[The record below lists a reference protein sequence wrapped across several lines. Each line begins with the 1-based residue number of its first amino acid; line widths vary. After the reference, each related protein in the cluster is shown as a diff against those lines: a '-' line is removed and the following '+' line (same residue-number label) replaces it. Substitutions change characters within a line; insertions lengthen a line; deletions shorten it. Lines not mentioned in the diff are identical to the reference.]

1 MVLLRL
7 LLKAQMQLR
16 RGYFIRLG
24 AVKNKCNYNCSA
36 GLMES
41 AMSYPASDKGHEVR
55 LVDIPLDGEII
66 EYAKETGYC
75 TTLKKTDK

>member
-1 MVLLRL
+1 
-7 LLKAQMQLR
+7 
-16 RGYFIRLG
+16 
-24 AVKNKCNYNCSA
+24 
-36 GLMES
+36 
-41 AMSYPASDKGHEVR
+41 MSYPASDKGHEVR